1 MSYADILIHGGRI
14 FRGLHD
20 GFAEAVA
27 IHGNRIIAAG
37 KRDAVAAL
45 AGPRTRRI
53 DLDGRIAIPAFN
65 DSHQHLLPLGVT
77 MGQVNL
83 RAEEVTTLDE
93 LLARIRAAGRTA
105 RKGEWVLG
113 RGYDHTRLDVARH
126 PTADEL
132 QSAAPDN
139 PVFITRA
146 CGHVGVANRTA
157 FAVAEIGHNTPDPEG
172 GAFER
177 EGGQL
182 TGLVLER
189 AMRRIRDRMPPP
201 SDAALVDAIER
212 AGNHMTS
219 QGFTAVMDANVGMI
233 AGMREIDAYR
243 AAHAE
248 SRLPVRV
255 WACLAGNPEG
265 IADAAWESGI
275 RPMQGDDMLRWG
287 AMKVFA
293 DGSVGGRTAAVS
305 VPYENGGGTGMFMF
319 PPATLKSLLK
329 KYHHQGWQ
337 LAIHAI
343 GDAGI
348 EVTLSGMEEA
358 DCAEFPLAG
367 RRHRIEHCEFMAHG
381 QTDRMAARGIEAVP
395 QAIFLYE
402 FGDNYIQQIGRARA
416 QTCNPM
422 RTWFD
427 AGMHPAAGSDAPV
440 SSTDPFQNIAT
451 QVLRRTS
458 RGTILAAREAITV
471 AEAVHSYTWC
481 GAYTQFAE
489 HQRGRLVA
497 GQLADIAIL
506 DRDIF
511 SIAPTDIPAT
521 RADLTLRD
529 GRVVFDRYGA
539 LGG

>member
-1 MSYADILIHGGRI
+1 MSYADILIHGGRV
-14 FRGLHD
+14 FRGLRE

-37 KRDAVAAL
+37 KYDAVAPL
-45 AGPRTRRI
+45 AGAKTRRI
-53 DLDGRIAIPAFN
+53 DLAGRIAIPAFN

-93 LLARIRAAGRTA
+93 LLTRIRAAATTA
-105 RKGEWVLG
+105 RKGAWVLG
-113 RGYDHTRLDVARH
+113 RGYDHTKLDVARH

-132 QSAAPDN
+132 QAAAPDN

-146 CGHVGVANRTA
+146 CGHVGVANRAA
-157 FAVAEIGHNTPDPEG
+157 FAEADVGHNTPDPEG

-177 EGGQL
+177 HAGQL

-201 SDAALVDAIER
+201 DEAALVDAIER
-212 AGNHMTS
+212 AGNHMTA

-233 AGMREIDAYR
+233 AGMLEISAYR
-243 AAHAE
+243 AAHADG
-248 SRLPVRV
+248 RLPVRV
-255 WACLAGNPEG
+255 WGCLAGNPEG
-265 IADAAWESGI
+265 IADAAWDAGI

-319 PPATLKSLLK
+319 PPETLKSLLK
-329 KYHHQGWQ
+329 KYHRQGWQ

-348 EVTLSGMEEA
+348 EVTLQGMEEA
-358 DCAEFPLAG
+358 DSADHPVAG
-367 RRHRIEHCEFMAHG
+367 RRHRIEHCEFMADG
-381 QTDRMAARGIEAVP
+381 QTARMVARGIEAVP

-416 QTCNPM
+416 HGCNPM

-427 AGMHPAAGSDAPV
+427 AGLHPAAGSDAPV
-440 SSTDPFQNIAT
+440 SSTDPFINIAT
-451 QVLRRTS
+451 QILRRTS
-458 RGTILAAREAITV
+458 RGTLLGASEAITV

-481 GAYTQFAE
+481 GAYTQFCE
-489 HQRGRLVA
+489 DRRGRILP

-506 DRDIF
+506 SQDIF
-511 SIAPTDIPAT
+511 AIPPDQIPNT
-521 RADLTLRD
+521 RAEMTIRG
-529 GRVVFDRYGA
+529 GRIVFER
-539 LGG
+539 

>member
-27 IHGNRIIAAG
+27 IHGNRIVAAG
-37 KRDAVAAL
+37 RKDAVAGL
-45 AGPRTRRI
+45 AGPKTKRI
-53 DLDGRIAIPAFN
+53 DLGGRIAVPAFN

-93 LLARIRAAGRTA
+93 LLTRIRAGARTTP
-105 RKGEWVLG
+105 KGAWVLG
-113 RGYDHTRLDVARH
+113 RGYDHTKLDVNRH

-132 QSAAPDN
+132 QAAAPDH

-146 CGHVGVANRTA
+146 CGHVGVANRAA
-157 FAVAEIGHNTPDPEG
+157 FVVAEIGHNTPDPEG
-172 GAFER
+172 GAFDR
-177 EGGQL
+177 QGGQL

-201 SDAALVDAIER
+201 DQAALVDAIER
-212 AGNHMTS
+212 AGKYMNS

-233 AGMREIDAYR
+233 AGMEERAAYR
-243 AAHAE
+243 AAHADG
-248 SRLPVRV
+248 RLPVRV
-255 WACLAGNPEG
+255 WGCLAGNPEG
-265 IADAAWESGI
+265 IADAAWEAGI

-319 PPATLKSLLK
+319 PPETLHALLK
-329 KYHHQGWQ
+329 KYHRQGWQ

-348 EVTLSGMEEA
+348 EATLAGMEAA

-367 RRHRIEHCEFMAHG
+367 RRHRIEHCEFMAYG
-381 QTDRMAARGIEAVP
+381 QTERMAARGIEAVP

-402 FGDNYIQQIGRARA
+402 FGDNYIRQIGRARA

-427 AGMHPAAGSDAPV
+427 AGLHPAAGSDAPV
-440 SSTDPFQNIAT
+440 SSTDPFRNIAT

-458 RGTILAAREAITV
+458 GGTILAAHEAITV

-489 HQRGRLVA
+489 DRRGRIVA

-511 SIAPTDIPAT
+511 SIPPTEITLAQ
-521 RADLTLRD
+521 ADLTLRG
-529 GRVVFDRYGA
+529 GRIVFDRHGT
-539 LGG
+539 LNG

>member
-20 GFAEAVA
+20 GFAEALA
-27 IHGNRIIAAG
+27 IHGNRIVAAG
-37 KRDAVAAL
+37 KHDAVAAL

-53 DLDGRIAIPAFN
+53 DLGGRIAVPAFN
-65 DSHQHLLPLGVT
+65 DSHQHLLPLGIT

-83 RAEEVTTLDE
+83 RAEEVTSLDE
-93 LLARIRAAGRTA
+93 LLARIRAAARTA
-105 RKGEWVLG
+105 PKGAWVLG
-113 RGYDHTRLDVARH
+113 RGYDHTRLDVNRH

-132 QSAAPDN
+132 QAASPDHS
-139 PVFITRA
+139 VFITRA
-146 CGHVGVANRTA
+146 CGHVGVANHAA

-177 EGGQL
+177 RDGAL

-201 SDAALVDAIER
+201 DQAALVAAIER
-212 AGNHMTS
+212 AGRFMNT

-233 AGMREIDAYR
+233 AGMAEIDAYR

-248 SRLPVRV
+248 GRLPVRV
-255 WACLAGNPEG
+255 WGCLAGNPEG
-265 IADAAWESGI
+265 IAAAAWAAGI

-293 DGSVGGRTAAVS
+293 DGSIGGRTAAVS

-319 PPATLKSLLK
+319 PPEMLKSLLNT
-329 KYHHQGWQ
+329 YHRQGWQ

-348 EVTLSGMEEA
+348 EVTLQGMEEA
-358 DCAEFPLAG
+358 DCAEFPLAE
-367 RRHRIEHCEFMAHG
+367 RRHRIEHCEFMAPG
-381 QTDRMAARGIEAVP
+381 QTERMAARGIEAVP
-395 QAIFLYE
+395 QGIFLYE
-402 FGDNYIQQIGRARA
+402 FGDNYITQIGRARA
-416 QTCNPM
+416 ETCNPM

-427 AGMHPAAGSDAPV
+427 AGLHPAAGSDAPV

-458 RGTILAAREAITV
+458 RGTLIAPHEAISV

-489 HQRGRLVA
+489 HQRGRIVP

-511 SIAPTDIPAT
+511 TIPATDIPAT
-521 RADLTLRD
+521 RADLTLLA
-529 GRVVFDRYGA
+529 GHPVFDRHGVFN
-539 LGG
+539 G